1 MNSVLKGN
9 FTAKKKVEAE
19 AGAGDE
25 IESEFERKALK
36 RLGGSVAYVA
46 KKKVNWD
53 LKDET

>member
-9 FTAKKKVEAE
+9 FTPQKKVEAG
-19 AGAGDE
+19 AGAGDK

>member
-1 MNSVLKGN
+1 MNSVLQGN
-9 FTAKKKVEAE
+9 FTPQKKVEAGAE
-19 AGAGDE
+19 AGDK